1 MNPYQSMN
9 QESEPELQE
18 QVPNGDPTAE
28 VSAERNQVNNY
39 AMVETH
45 LQVSN
50 LLKILFTIDYNLLR
64 HIVEN
69 TPEELKVSKHFKILE
84 ATLVYFTT
92 VGQINEE

>member
-1 MNPYQSMN
+1 MNPYQGMN
-9 QESEPELQE
+9 QEVEPALQE
-18 QVPNGDPTAE
+18 QAP
-28 VSAERNQVNNY
+28 SAEPTGEQTNQANNY

-64 HIVEN
+64 HIVVT
-69 TPEELKVSKHFKILE
+69 TPEELKTSKHFKILE
-84 ATLVYFTT
+84 ATLIYFTT